1 MSEKTAEAPATA
13 STPSKPVE
21 NADATLGSILSVA
34 RERSGSTR
42 PAAAQKTRIPEHY
55 LKMLESSDYSKISDQ
70 LYLVPFL
77 RRYAT
82 FLELDPEEMAIRFV
96 RDVQRADSTPPGVR
110 MAEPLIGERRKRAR
124 IGPAAGM
131 VALVAVVIGAFLLMQ
146 RHRENSAGL
155 PVPAAGASAF
165 PSRAGN

>member
-1 MSEKTAEAPATA
+1 MSEKAAEAPGTA
-13 STPSKPVE
+13 DTPNKPVE
-21 NADATLGSILSVA
+21 GADVTLGSILGQA

-42 PAAAQKTRIPEHY
+42 TAAAQKTRIPEHY
-55 LKMLESSDYSKISDQ
+55 LKMLESSDYSQISDQ

-124 IGPAAGM
+124 IGPAVGM
-131 VALVAVVIGAFLLMQ
+131 IALLAVGICALLVMQ
-146 RHRENSAGL
+146 RYREDSTSM
-155 PVPAAGASAF
+155 PARAAAAPAL